1 MKKIID
7 DSVVAIFTYKQ
18 QEYIEA
24 AIDSIYNQTVWPK
37 TLYIFDDCSPD
48 NTGEVID
55 SVVERAPEGLSIEVI
70 KNDVNVGLVSQYN
83 KLIGKFDNTLVVIQ
97 AGDDV
102 SKPHRLETQYDSW
115 KQSPDVKLVLSQFD
129 KIDQN
134 GHFVSGRDINE
145 KFEHSIPYIVSR
157 KVTPAGCTAAIDS
170 DLFNEFSPIKKEVIN
185 EDRVFIVR
193 SLLKGKTV
201 KIMESLIDYR
211 YNVGISTLESES
223 KEKYI
228 STWKTTFARE
238 LVDISVNISDCQAM
252 GHDEFIKALKEREK
266 YIVLLSDLFHGQFDS
281 KFSGYLE
288 FFKRGI
294 NLAKVFSF
302 RQKMRRYFK
311 NRG

>member
-1 MKKIID
+1 MTKIID
-7 DSVVAIFTYKQ
+7 DLVVAIFTYKQ

-24 AIDSIYNQTVWPK
+24 AIYSIYNQTVWPK

-48 NTGEVID
+48 NTGNVID
-55 SVVERAPEGLSIEVI
+55 SVVERAPDGLSIEVI

-115 KQSPDVKLVLSQFD
+115 KQSPDIKLVLSQFD

-134 GHFVSGRDINE
+134 GDFVSGRDLKE
-145 KFEHSIPYIVSR
+145 KFEHTIPFIVSR
-157 KVTPAGCTAAIDS
+157 KISPAGCTAAIDS
-170 DLFNEFSPIKKEVIN
+170 ELFNDFPPIAKDVVS
-185 EDRVFIVR
+185 EDRIFIVR
-193 SLLKGKTV
+193 SFLKGKAV
-201 KIMESLIDYR
+201 KVMESLIDYR
-211 YNVGISTLESES
+211 YDVGISTFKTET
-223 KEKYI
+223 KEKYV
-228 STWKTTFARE
+228 SAWKATFSRE
-238 LVDISVNISDCQAM
+238 LTEIPVNISDCRVA
-252 GHDEFIKALKEREK
+252 GNDEFIRILEK
-266 YIVLLSDLFHGQFDS
+266 RQQYILLLNDLFYGQFES
-281 KFSGYLE
+281 KLSGYLE

-294 NLAKVFSF
+294 NPAKIFSF

>member
-7 DSVVAIFTYKQ
+7 DLVVAIFTYKQ

-70 KNDVNVGLVSQYN
+70 KNDINIGLVSQYN

-134 GHFVSGRDINE
+134 GNFVSGRDLNE
-145 KFEHSIPYIVSR
+145 KFEHTIPFIVSR
-157 KVTPAGCTAAIDS
+157 KISPAGCTAAIDS
-170 DLFNEFSPIKKEVIN
+170 ELFNGFPPIAKDVIS
-185 EDRVFIVR
+185 EDRIFIVR
-193 SLLKGKTV
+193 SFLKGKAV

-211 YNVGISTLESES
+211 YDVGISTLNTET
-223 KEKYI
+223 KEKYV
-228 STWKTTFARE
+228 SAWKTTFYRE
-238 LVDISVNISDCQAM
+238 LTEIPVNISDCQVT
-252 GHDEFIKALKEREK
+252 GNNELIRTLKIREK
-266 YIVLLSDLFHGQFDS
+266 YIILLNDLFHGQFDS
-281 KFSGYLE
+281 KFSGYLA

-294 NLAKVFSF
+294 NPAKVFSF

>member
-7 DSVVAIFTYKQ
+7 DLVVTIFTYKQ

-48 NTGEVID
+48 NTGSVID
-55 SVVERAPEGLSIEVI
+55 TVVERAPEGLSIEVI
-70 KNDVNVGLVSQYN
+70 KNDVNVGLVSQFN

-97 AGDDV
+97 AGDDA
-102 SKPHRLETQYDSW
+102 SKPHRLETQYNAW
-115 KQSPDVKLVLSQFD
+115 KESPDINLVLSQFD

-134 GHFVSGRDINE
+134 GNFVSGRDLNE
-145 KFEHSIPYIVSR
+145 KFEHTIPYTVSR
-157 KVTPAGCTAAIDS
+157 KITPAGCTAAIDS
-170 DLFNEFSPIKKEVIN
+170 KLFNEFSPIKKEVIN
-185 EDRVFIVR
+185 EDRIFIVR
-193 SLLKGKTV
+193 SLLKGKSV

-228 STWKTTFARE
+228 SASRSTFNRE
-238 LVDISVNISDCQAM
+238 LVDISVNISDCRDM
-252 GHDEFIKALKEREK
+252 GHDKFIKAFKEREK
-266 YIVLLSDLFHGQFDS
+266 YIILLNDLFHGQFNS
-281 KFSGYLE
+281 KISGYFAFL
-288 FFKRGI
+288 KRGI
-294 NLAKVFSF
+294 SPAKVFSF
-302 RQKMRRYFK
+302 RQKMRRYFN